1 MNKKINILRNVI
13 IGCFVLL
20 AIFVAGIILP
30 AIALIAKYDFLN
42 EIAATIIILVSYVL
56 TIADLVVISRLFSRR
71 ESLFRRQVWIKTIF
85 DNDVLIWDDETFE
98 REASRRMGKL
108 DKGKVQMTGVIYVH
122 GFNNQPISTFRQVDI
137 YSLNEIFL
145 ASVEKELNGKE
156 NWVYGINRENKYYFF
171 ANVESK
177 EEFFDTLTNLVN
189 EINTELGRL
198 PSLPMAFIMIGANL
212 IKDGQSIYEAIDNAN
227 TAARFDAGM
236 RLSGDIKLFDPQ
248 MIDTR
253 DFEKERSLEL
263 DQALEKKQFL
273 IYYQA
278 KWNIAE
284 GRYYGA
290 EALIRWR
297 HPRRGYLPPSS
308 FIPYAE
314 ASGKIVDID
323 HYVFE
328 TVCQDLARWKKE
340 RKRKL
345 VISVNLSRRT
355 IYDPGLINFFSDTIK
370 KYGVDPKSI
379 EIELTESLA
388 AQDTSFISFIIRK
401 IKEIGFSTS
410 IDDFGV
416 GYSSLS
422 AIKNIDF
429 DVLKL
434 DKSFIDDVE
443 LDKTS
448 ESLVASII
456 SLVHGL
462 GMFVIAEG
470 VENPSQVSIL
480 TKHNLDAVQG
490 YYFAK
495 PLEVS
500 EFEALLEHSK
510 LEEDAQ
516 KEKEKLKKQQDE
528 EGGDEE

>member
-1 MNKKINILRNVI
+1 MNKKIDTLRNI
-13 IGCFVLL
+13 IIICFVLL
-20 AIFVAGIILP
+20 AFFVTGVVFP
-30 AIALIAKYDFLN
+30 SIALIAKVDLLSELAYS
-42 EIAATIIILVSYVL
+42 IIILVSYAL
-56 TIADLVVISRLFSRR
+56 TIGDLVAISSFFSRR
-71 ESLFRRQVWIKTIF
+71 ESLFRRQIWIKTIF
-85 DNDVLIWDDETFE
+85 DKDVLIWDDESFE
-98 REASRRMGKL
+98 REAASRMNKVESGKI
-108 DKGKVQMTGVIYVH
+108 QMTGVIYIH

-137 YSLNEIFL
+137 FSLNEIFL
-145 ASVEKELNGKE
+145 ASIEKELNGKE
-156 NWVYGINRENKYYFF
+156 NWIYGINRENKYYFY
-171 ANVESK
+171 AQVSDK
-177 EEFFDTLTNLVN
+177 QEFFDTLQHLVDDINL
-189 EINTELGRL
+189 ELGRL

-212 IKDGQSIYEAIDNAN
+212 IENGQSIYEAVDNAN
-227 TAARFDAGM
+227 TASRFDAGM

-278 KWNIAE
+278 KWNISE

-328 TVCQDLARWKKE
+328 TVCQDLSRWKKE

-345 VISVNLSRRT
+345 VVSVNLSRRT
-355 IYDPGLINFFSDTIK
+355 IYDPNLITFFSETIK
-370 KYGVDPKSI
+370 KYNVDPKSI

-401 IKEIGFSTS
+401 IKELGFSTS

-462 GMFVIAEG
+462 NMFVIAEG
-470 VENPSQVSIL
+470 VENPTQVSIL

-495 PLEVS
+495 PLEVN
-500 EFEALLEHSK
+500 EFEALLEHNK
-510 LEEDAQ
+510 FEDDAR
-516 KEKEKLKKQQDE
+516 KTEVDEDEE

>member
-1 MNKKINILRNVI
+1 MDKKINTLRNI
-13 IGCFVLL
+13 IIICFILL
-20 AIFVAGIILP
+20 AFFVTGVVLSS
-30 AIALIAKYDFLN
+30 IALLAKYDFIN
-42 EIAATIIILVSYVL
+42 ELGATIIILISYAL
-56 TIADLVVISRLFSRR
+56 TIVDLVAISSFFARR

-85 DNDVLIWDDETFE
+85 DKDVLIWDDETFE
-98 REASRRMGKL
+98 REAASRMNKVE
-108 DKGKVQMTGVIYVH
+108 KGKIQMTGAIYIH

-137 YSLNEIFL
+137 FSLNEIFL
-145 ASVEKELNGKE
+145 ASIEKELNGKE
-156 NWVYGINRENKYYFF
+156 NWTYGVNRENKYYFY
-171 ANVESK
+171 AHVSNK
-177 EEFFDTLTNLVN
+177 EEFFNVLQNLVDD
-189 EINTELGRL
+189 INLELGRL
-198 PSLPMAFIMIGANL
+198 PSLPMAFIMIGAN
-212 IKDGQSIYEAIDNAN
+212 IISDDQTIYQAIDNAN

-355 IYDPGLINFFSDTIK
+355 IYDPNLITFFSETIK
-370 KYGVDPKSI
+370 KYNVDPKSI

-401 IKEIGFSTS
+401 IKALGFSTS

-448 ESLVASII
+448 ESLVSSII

-462 GMFVIAEG
+462 KMFVIAEG
-470 VENPSQVSIL
+470 VENPTQVAIL
-480 TKHNLDAVQG
+480 TKHHLDAVQG

-495 PLEVS
+495 PLEVN
-500 EFEALLEHSK
+500 EFEALLDHNK
-510 LEEDAQ
+510 FEEDIR
-516 KEKEKLKKQQDE
+516 KEKEKLKDDE
-528 EGGDEE
+528 EGGIEE